1 MRQDTQDFKQLRRLL
16 AIKRHEQ
23 PPPGYFRDFSQQVII
38 RIQAGESGEQAAFVE
53 RLLWEAPWLKR
64 FWEALEAKPIL
75 AGVVGVALCGLLI
88 TGMVYSDRAEVP
100 QVALLPTPDQ
110 MAAVSAQT
118 TNAVADHPLLARP
131 GALAQ
136 DSSTSPLAAMPAEAP
151 ILGDITKL
159 RAQPVSFT
167 FPSGN

>member
-1 MRQDTQDFKQLRRLL
+1 MRQDADNFKQLRRLL
-16 AIKRHEQ
+16 ALKRHEQ
-23 PPPGYFRDFSQQVII
+23 PPPGYFHDFSQQVIL

-64 FWEALEAKPIL
+64 IWEALEAKPIL
-75 AGVVGVALCGLLI
+75 AGVFGVALCGLLI
-88 TGMVYSDRAEVP
+88 TGIVYSDRADVP
-100 QVALLPTPDQ
+100 RLALLPTPDQ
-110 MAAVSAQT
+110 VVDISVQT
-118 TNAVADHPLLARP
+118 TNAVADHPLLAKP
-131 GALAQ
+131 DALAQ

-167 FPSGN
+167 LPGGN